1 MKSIHYANG
10 SDKQSIRFEL
20 ICGKHCQTTVT
31 LSSLKA
37 DREDSLGAGPRQT
50 PPVNSDT
57 NFETD
62 RLTGMNDTLN
72 MKEGVG

>member
-1 MKSIHYANG
+1 MKSIQNLSNNCH
-10 SDKQSIRFEL
+10 
-20 ICGKHCQTTVT
+20 TVT